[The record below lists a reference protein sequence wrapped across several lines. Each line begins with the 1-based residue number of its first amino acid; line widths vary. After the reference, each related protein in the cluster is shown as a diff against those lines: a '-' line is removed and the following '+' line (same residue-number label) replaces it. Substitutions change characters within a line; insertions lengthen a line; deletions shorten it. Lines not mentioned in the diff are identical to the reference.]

1 MAHLETDHSP
11 PSSSDHSSDFS
22 GSVSSDGDGDS
33 NGDHRVSSSGK
44 TDRNSSQDNTQGE
57 SSVGRESDPSSSKL
71 IKVEKSRKSR
81 RLVAHFFDEGHLE
94 EKHVIRLS
102 SLDVFDLTT
111 LKWLKKVATVQ
122 DDGTVKMEVLEGIQ
136 PESFHFESGIM
147 VDEAVDEEPLD
158 MADVP
163 AIPPL
168 QIVMLIVGTR
178 GDVQPFVAIGKR
190 LQEYGHRVRLATHA
204 NFKDFV
210 LSTGLE
216 FFPLGGDAKVLADYM
231 VKNKGFFPS
240 GPSEIHTQRNH
251 LKDIIFSLLP
261 ACQDVDPESKIPF
274 KADAII
280 ANPPAYGHTQVA
292 EALRL
297 PLHIFFTMPWTP
309 TSDFPHPLAHVKHP
323 IGYRLSYNV
332 VDTLIW
338 LGIRDII
345 NSFRRKKLK
354 LRRIS
359 YLSGHYS
366 TPPDLPYGYIW
377 SPHLLPKPKD
387 WGPKIDV
394 VGFCFLDLAS
404 NYEPPS
410 SLVEWLEAGER
421 PIYIGFGSL
430 PVEQPQEMTRI
441 IVEALE
447 ITGRRGIINK
457 GWGGLGS
464 LAEPK
469 EFVYVLDNC
478 PHDWLFPRCMAV
490 VHHGGAGTT
499 SAGLKAACPTT
510 IVPIF
515 GDQLFWGERVH
526 ARGLG
531 PPPIPIAQFSLENL
545 IDAIN
550 FMLDPKVKERAVEL
564 AKAMESEDGV
574 GGAVNAFHKHFHQ
587 SKTLAKTGFS
597 LSKRGFSV
605 RRLLHLS
612 KEN

>member
-1 MAHLETDHSP
+1 MEHLETAPQSP
-11 PSSSDHSSDFS
+11 PINPLPNSMHRLEITPQSPHSSSSRSSDAS
-22 GSVSSDGDGDS
+22 LSTDSDGDGD
-33 NGDHRVSSSGK
+33 GDGDGHCDLIFSSSGN
-44 TDRNSSQDNTQGE
+44 TDRSSSGDNTQRE
-57 SSVGRESDPSSSKL
+57 SSVGWELDSSSQLTKRESHAFNHLFPH
-71 IKVEKSRKSR
+71 I
-81 RLVAHFFDEGHLE
+81 FDE
-94 EKHVIRLS
+94 KV
-102 SLDVFDLTT
+102 SLRKK
-111 LKWLKKVATVQ
+111 LKLLKKVATVQ
-122 DDGTVKMEVLEGIQ
+122 EDGTVQMEVPEGIQ
-136 PESFHFESGIM
+136 SENFHFETGIM
-147 VDEAVDEEPLD
+147 HDGAVEEEPLD
-158 MADVP
+158 VP
-163 AIPPL
+163 FTPPL

-231 VKNKGFFPS
+231 VKNKGFLPS

-261 ACQDVDPESKIPF
+261 ACQDDDPESKIPF

-297 PLHIFFTMPWTP
+297 PLHVFFTMPWTP
-309 TSDFPHPLAHVKHP
+309 TSDFPHPLANVKHHM
-323 IGYRLSYNV
+323 GNRLSYNV

-359 YLSGHYS
+359 YLTGQYS
-366 TPPDLPYGYIW
+366 SLPEVPYGYIW
-377 SPHLLPKPKD
+377 SPHLIPKPKD

-404 NYEPPS
+404 NYQPPS
-410 SLVEWLEAGER
+410 SLVEWLAAGEK

-430 PVEQPQEMTRI
+430 PVEQPQEMTQI
-441 IVEALE
+441 IVEALN

-457 GWGGLGS
+457 GWGGLGN

-499 SAGLKAACPTT
+499 AAGLKAACPTT

-515 GDQLFWGERVH
+515 GDQQFWGDRVH

-531 PPPIPIAQFSLENL
+531 PPPIPIAEFSLENL

-550 FMLDPKVKERAVEL
+550 FMLEPKVKQRAVEL
-564 AKAMESEDGV
+564 SKAIGSEDGV
-574 GGAVNAFHKHFHQ
+574 EGAVKAFHKHFHQ
-587 SKTLAKTGFS
+587 SRALIVSNT
-597 LSKRGFSV
+597 KRGFSV
-605 RRLLHLS
+605 RRLLHMS
-612 KEN
+612 

>member
-1 MAHLETDHSP
+1 MGREL
-11 PSSSDHSSDFS
+11 
-22 GSVSSDGDGDS
+22 DS
-33 NGDHRVSSSGK
+33 CSTKPTKSGK
-44 TDRNSSQDNTQGE
+44 SGQSHGLHHLLAN
-57 SSVGRESDPSSSKL
+57 
-71 IKVEKSRKSR
+71 I
-81 RLVAHFFDEGHLE
+81 FDEKVSTRKKLRWLE
-94 EKHVIRLS
+94 R
-102 SLDVFDLTT
+102 
-111 LKWLKKVATVQ
+111 VATVQ
-122 DDGTVKMEVLEGIQ
+122 DDGTVQMEVPEGIQ
-136 PESFHFESGIM
+136 PESFHFETDVLEDG
-147 VDEAVDEEPLD
+147 AVDEPLD
-158 MADVP
+158 TPNVP
-163 AIPPL
+163 VIPPL

-178 GDVQPFVAIGKR
+178 GDVQPFVAIGRR

-231 VKNKGFFPS
+231 VKNKGFLPS
-240 GPSEIHTQRNH
+240 GPSEIHAQRNH

-261 ACQDVDPESKIPF
+261 ACQDDDPESKIPF

-292 EALRL
+292 EALKL
-297 PLHIFFTMPWTP
+297 PLHVFFTMPWTP
-309 TSDFPHPLAHVKHP
+309 TSDFPHPLAHVKHQM
-323 IGYRLSYNV
+323 GYRLSYNI

-345 NSFRRKKLK
+345 KSFRKKKLK

-359 YLSGHYS
+359 YLSGHYNS
-366 TPPDLPYGYIW
+366 LPEVPYGYIW
-377 SPHLLPKPKD
+377 SPHLIPKPKD
-387 WGPKIDV
+387 WGSKIDV

-404 NYEPPS
+404 NYQPPS
-410 SLVEWLEAGER
+410 SLVQWIEAGER
-421 PIYIGFGSL
+421 PIYVGFGSL

-499 SAGLKAACPTT
+499 AAGLKAACPTT

-515 GDQLFWGERVH
+515 GDQQFWGERVH

-531 PPPIPIAQFSLENL
+531 PPPIPVAEFSLEKL

-550 FMLDPKVKERAVEL
+550 FMLDPKVKERALEL
-564 AKAMESEDGV
+564 SKAIEIEDGV

-587 SKTLAKTGFS
+587 NRALAKPV
-597 LSKRGFSV
+597 LSTPKRGFSV
-605 RRLLHLS
+605 RRLLHIS
-612 KEN
+612 